1 MSGPAEDRLTVAVTG
16 LNANDN
22 PGAGVGVIRALREG
36 YADKVRIIGLA
47 YEPLEPGIYIDGLVD
62 RVYQIP
68 YPAAGAQALK
78 SRILTIHQQE
88 SLNVIIPNFDAEL
101 PNFIQLA
108 DELRLAGINTFLPS
122 AVQLKAR
129 DKATLEN
136 FGAERGFNVPVSV
149 AVNNTDELTQA
160 LDKFS
165 YPLMM
170 KGKLYEAYYADS
182 EEEAKRAFH
191 KVMARWG
198 APVILQQY
206 ITGTEINVAGLSDKT
221 GKLISAVA
229 MRKQYITDKGK
240 AWAGITIKDQ
250 TLIDLAAGF
259 ASDGNWKGTFELE
272 LIRDAEGKTYLL
284 EINPRFPAWIYL
296 ACAAGQNQPAML
308 VEMAT
313 GKKARQS
320 NDYTAGKMF
329 VRYAWDNVID
339 VSAFQQF
346 SSFGQIY
353 ND

>member
-1 MSGPAEDRLTVAVTG
+1 MSAPAEDRLTIAVTG

-22 PGAGVGVIRALREG
+22 PGAGVGVIRCLRENYG
-36 YADKVRIIGLA
+36 DKIRIIGLA
-47 YEPLEPGIYIDGLVD
+47 YEPLEPGIYIEGLVD

-68 YPAAGAQALK
+68 YPAAGTQALK
-78 SRILTIHQQE
+78 SRILTINEQE
-88 SLNVIIPNFDAEL
+88 TLNVIIPNFDAEL
-101 PNFIQLA
+101 LNFIQLA
-108 DELRLAGINTFLPS
+108 DELRMAGISTFLPS
-122 AVQLKAR
+122 ASQLKAR
-129 DKATLEN
+129 DKAALES
-136 FGAERGFNVPVSV
+136 FGAERGFNVPVSE
-149 AVNNTDELTQA
+149 AVSNTEELSKA
-160 LDKFS
+160 LEKFS
-165 YPLMM
+165 YPLMV

-182 EEEAKRAFH
+182 EEEARRAFH

-206 ITGTEINVAGLSDKT
+206 ITGTEINVAGLSDET
-221 GKLISAVA
+221 GKLVSAVA

-259 ASDGNWKGTFELE
+259 TSGGNWKGGFELE
-272 LIRDAEGKTYLL
+272 LIRDAAGKTYLL

-308 VEMAT
+308 VEMAV
-313 GKKARQS
+313 GKKAEQS
-320 NDYTAGKMF
+320 SDYAAGKMF
-329 VRYAWDNVID
+329 VRYSWDNVID

-346 SSFGQIY
+346 SSSGQIY